1 MHNEMDEDEMSP
13 SEADRALSIFD
24 DCRPRMFGI
33 AYRMLGSVVEA
44 EDIVQEAWLRWQ
56 QTDVSAVRNPGG
68 FLTTM
73 TTRLAINTADSARV
87 RRETYV
93 GPWLPEPVDT
103 SADPTLGAERAEA
116 LQFAVLLLLEKLR
129 PTERAAYVLRV
140 AFDYTHSQ
148 IAAVLD
154 MTESNVRQIVKRA
167 QKHIAGERRAVVNKA
182 EQQALLRAF

>member
-1 MHNEMDEDEMSP
+1 
-13 SEADRALSIFD
+13 
-24 DCRPRMFGI
+24 MFGI
-33 AYRMLGSVVEA
+33 AYRMLGSVAEA

-56 QTDVSAVRNPGG
+56 QTDRSTVRNPGG

-116 LQFAVLLLLEKLR
+116 VE
-129 PTERAAYVLRV
+129 
-140 AFDYTHSQ
+140 
-148 IAAVLD
+148 AAVLVLL
-154 MTESNVRQIVKRA
+154 ERLPAQGAGGVRAAR
-167 QKHIAGERRAVVNKA
+167 G
-182 EQQALLRAF
+182 L